1 VKPYK
6 TPEKLMVSIVQ
17 AKVDDVCRVS
27 YDLNQNTNAFIN
39 ECVGSVIKMM
49 EEETPT
55 LPPIVTQY
63 KALKA
68 ANALKSQLEAK
79 TVAVSSVKATAFP
92 NARKRG

>member
-39 ECVGSVIKMM
+39 ECVGAIIKMM

-55 LPPIVTQY
+55 LPPIVAQY

-79 TVAVSSVKATAFP
+79 AVAVNSSKSASSSS
-92 NARKRG
+92 RKKN